1 MSEKM
6 VAQAAADGGN
16 MDQRKRVGKQKLRY
30 SKSILTVG
38 VITLA
43 AVVALAGI
51 SYRKTSDRESE
62 EQEAV
67 IMAEAEWSEE
77 EDEDVSEEAE
87 DMTDSTADET
97 IEELTDDPEAADGD
111 RTDDS
116 EAGDDDRTD
125 DVTTDTIEGTVKNAE
140 ESSAE
145 SVNPV
150 FSESDT
156 LRWPL
161 DGDVILNYSMD
172 QSVYFA
178 TLDQYKYN
186 PALIIQGDVNDQVI
200 AAAAGQVVSVE
211 TLAETGVTVTMDIG
225 NGYQLVYGQLKE
237 VQADEGDFVDEG
249 DLIGFISE
257 PTKYY
262 SVEGSN
268 LYFEMLKD
276 GEPVNP
282 LDYLE

>member
-1 MSEKM
+1 
-6 VAQAAADGGN
+6 
-16 MDQRKRVGKQKLRY
+16 MDQKKKTGNQRIRS

-51 SYRKTSDRESE
+51 SYRKAANSESE

-77 EDEDVSEEAE
+77 QEEKDDVSEDDGE
-87 DMTDSTADET
+87 DTGNEKSDGMIEETTDET
-97 IEELTDDPEAADGD
+97 EAADHD
-111 RTDDS
+111 STDDA
-116 EAGDDDRTD
+116 E
-125 DVTTDTIEGTVKNAE
+125 TDTIEGAVRTAE
-140 ESSAE
+140 EEGSAKSAE
-145 SVNPV
+145 PA

-161 DGDVILNYSMD
+161 NGDVIINYSMD

-186 PALIIQGDVNDQVI
+186 PALIIQGEVNEQVA
-200 AAAAGQVVSVE
+200 AAAAGRILSVE
-211 TLAETGVTVTMDIG
+211 TIAETRETVTMDIG
-225 NGYQLVYGQLKE
+225 NGYQLIYGQLKE
-237 VQADEGDFVDEG
+237 VQAGEGDYIAAG
-249 DLIGFISE
+249 DLVGFISE

-268 LYFEMLKD
+268 LYFQMLRD

-282 LDYLE
+282 LNYLE